1 MSVRDALSAA
11 NDKIAD
17 NVSYV
22 SEGSVTKAKLF
33 KEGVMALLVLR
44 ASLQERGGSS
54 TEAIRFDQQ
63 TLDTM
68 LADVNKFI
76 SSNRKGS
83 GTSRLN
89 MRCYRG

>member
-1 MSVRDALSAA
+1 MSVRDALNAA
-11 NDKIAD
+11 TDKIAD
-17 NVSYV
+17 NVGYV

-33 KEGVMALLVLR
+33 KEGVMTLLTLR

-54 TEAIRFDQQ
+54 TEAVRFDQQ
-63 TLDTM
+63 ALNTM
-68 LADVNKFI
+68 LADVNNFL

-83 GTSRLN
+83 GTSRMN